1 MAKVVRLG
9 RAPRLVAALCALIV
23 AITDIAPHRHA
34 ESALELSFI
43 DAVDG
48 AETHVIACDGLPSG
62 ATHLHRDRV
71 VQVHP
76 CVACL
81 RQHVQ
86 AIALNDIVR
95 TPQTLHQ
102 FLITAAWVS
111 HARTIRLR
119 KSSRAPPILTS

>member
-1 MAKVVRLG
+1 MAKVLRLG
-9 RAPRLVAALCALIV
+9 RAARLVAALCALIV
-23 AITDIAPHRHA
+23 GITSMAPHHHA

-48 AETHVIACDGLPSG
+48 AETHVIACAGLPSG

-86 AIALNDIVR
+86 AITLDDIVR
-95 TPQTLHQ
+95 TPQTLRQ

-119 KSSRAPPILTS
+119 KSSRAPPILAS

>member
-1 MAKVVRLG
+1 MANVVRLG
-9 RAPRLVAALCALIV
+9 RASRLVAALCALIV
-23 AITDIAPHRHA
+23 AITDFTPHRHA

-43 DAVDG
+43 DAVEG

-62 ATHLHRDRV
+62 DTHLHRDRV

-86 AIALNDIVR
+86 AITLDDIVR
-95 TPQTLHQ
+95 TPQTLRQ

-111 HARTIRLR
+111 HARTIRVR
-119 KSSRAPPILTS
+119 KSSRAPPTLTS

>member
-1 MAKVVRLG
+1 MSLS
-9 RAPRLVAALCALIV
+9 RAGRLVAALCALLV
-23 AITDIAPHRHA
+23 AMTDIAPHRHA
-34 ESALELSFI
+34 ESTLELSFI

-48 AETHVIACDGLPSG
+48 VETHVIACDGLPSG

-71 VQVHP
+71 IQIHP
-76 CVACL
+76 CIACL

-86 AIALNDIVR
+86 IITLDDIVR
-95 TPQTLHQ
+95 TPQTLRQ

-119 KSSRAPPILTS
+119 KSSRGPPILAS